1 MKDLIERGQ
10 WRGRPP
16 FESMARPDLL
26 DQYRIMDRLIAQSG
40 AFKAVTGYGLDISFP
55 SFDTEGNTSAPDEHL
70 VLVLDELWL
79 LWDSFRL
86 RDPSVL
92 ISHPCCDRTDRLIS
106 TPARCETMPFC
117 DGCA

>member
-1 MKDLIERGQ
+1 
-10 WRGRPP
+10 PP
-16 FESMARPDLL
+16 FESMARQDLL
-26 DQYRIMDRLIAQSG
+26 DHYRIMDRLITQSG
-40 AFKAVTGYGLDISFP
+40 VYKAIAGRARTVRRDDEPPGLEISFP
-55 SFDTEGNTSAPDEHL
+55 IFDAEGSTSAPDEHL

-106 TPARCETMPFC
+106 TPARCETVPSC